1 MRESM
6 IIIVIILLML
16 IFATQSCQAGNPQQE
31 DAKHKVKP
39 LVTFVELGSVNC
51 IPCKMMKPVMAEVEK
66 EYGDKISVVFYDVN
80 KERQKATDYK
90 IRVIPTQVFLD
101 KNGKEFHRHE
111 GFYPKDDIIR
121 LVDKKLGIKRQD
133 NQQNK
138 AENQTDK

>member
-1 MRESM
+1 MRKSM
-6 IIIVIILLML
+6 IIIVIIMLML
-16 IFATQSCQAGNPQQE
+16 IFAIQSCQAGNPKQ
-31 DAKHKVKP
+31 DAAKPKVKP

-51 IPCKMMKPVMAEVEK
+51 IPCKMMKPVMADVEK

-80 KERQKATDYK
+80 KDRQKASDYK

-111 GFYPKDDIIR
+111 GFYPKEEIIK
-121 LVDKKLGIKRQD
+121 LVDKKLGIKRQ
-133 NQQNK
+133 NSQQNK